1 MAVTLRPAVT
11 LATDAPR
18 AGGSPSRDYEAT
30 GTPQA
35 RAWPTTLAP
44 IAALILVTVAIFAGG
59 ALVLGHPL
67 LMGDNLIQNYPLRVL
82 VGSDLR
88 HGHLPLWD
96 PWIWSG
102 TPLMAGLNAGA
113 FYPSTLL
120 FAVTS
125 PNTAW
130 VINQILVSCSVSVGT
145 YLFMRATGTGPLA
158 SFLGAG
164 SFAFA
169 GAVASQ
175 SAVHIDMAE
184 GFASLPWMLLAVR
197 EMTETRRWRCTVLL
211 GAAVACLILAGAP
224 EAMLDVTIL
233 TLTYGALR
241 VSLQQSSWRRV
252 AVRTFVGFAIGA
264 GLSAFVSL
272 PALHFIATSQRASV
286 TARFASSYSFP
297 PRALVLA
304 LVPFLEGGWS
314 LISQPQ
320 YLGRSNLAE
329 VGLYVGLLPVIAAIA
344 LASRRWAAWLPRG
357 ERRTW
362 YVVGLVGLLLAM
374 AAGTPLEHL
383 LFHIPLYG
391 KQRNQGRNIVDVDF
405 ASCML
410 LAWWLDGGTRPER
423 VRTRAEAGAAGAL
436 VAVMVVLLAW
446 TTISST
452 SLSALLGAVAP
463 SPSQRASI
471 DVAAGISLCLAGLA
485 AGVVFLR
492 SRVGRVGWLFIT
504 SAFVVFDLALFVS
517 GTTFA
522 ASQAAPSV
530 GAPGPLMQMVRNNL
544 SVGGRYGV
552 FDPDLFYPSG
562 IIAAGEPDVGIL
574 EGLPSVEGYGAID
587 DGVYAQ
593 RTATHVRAYL
603 SPGEL
608 GAGYFR
614 PLGLQVMV
622 APTEEFLTPIATLP
636 RPNETANLSPIA
648 EGPGIDPLLPAGDY
662 VPPEA
667 SLPAPALSEPL
678 PTLQA
683 GERTG
688 WLFGTVTA
696 PTAAVIV
703 LSHPSDA
710 QLVRVGLVRASGP
723 IDWQPAQRLKI
734 GSTEVVLRF
743 KSLKSTGLVLKLLS
757 GANLDSPQLTLE
769 ADGRSYVVNGP
780 LARAMTPASWRYV
793 GQEDNFTVFRTGY
806 TPEQAWVQ
814 APGTYEI
821 AAHLKAT
828 VDILAESTDS
838 ATIAVRAPRA
848 SILVRSDAWEAG
860 WNAEIVSGTTASRF
874 LRASPAGKRRQLSG
888 GSLEPVRQ
896 VGVMQGLGIP
906 AGLSVIRFSY
916 TAEGFSKGLAI
927 TATTLLATIAS
938 IPLAMLLAR
947 RRRRRGRVPTSLA
960 DE

>member
-1 MAVTLRPAVT
+1 MAVALRAAVR

-18 AGGSPSRDYEAT
+18 AGGSPSRDYGAK

-35 RAWPTTLAP
+35 KAWPATLAP
-44 IAALILVTVAIFAGG
+44 VAALILVTVAIFAGG
-59 ALVLGHPL
+59 ALALGHPL

-82 VGSDLR
+82 VGADLR
-88 HGHLPLWD
+88 HGRLPLWN

-102 TPLMAGLNAGA
+102 TPLTAGLNAGA
-113 FYPSTLL
+113 FYPTTLL
-120 FAVTS
+120 FAVMS
-125 PNTAW
+125 PNNAW

-145 YLFMRATGTGPLA
+145 YLFMRATGTGALA

-175 SAVHIDMAE
+175 GAVHIDMAE

-197 EMTETRRWRCTVLL
+197 DMTERRRWRCTILL
-211 GAAVACLILAGAP
+211 GVAVACLILAGAP

-233 TLTYGALR
+233 TIAYGAVR
-241 VSLQQSSWRRV
+241 VSLHPSSWRGPAGR
-252 AVRTFVGFAIGA
+252 AVVGFAIGA

-344 LASRRWAAWLPRG
+344 LASRRWAAWLPSG

-391 KQRNQGRNIVDVDF
+391 KQRNQGRNIVDLDF
-405 ASCML
+405 AGCML

-423 VRTRAEAGAAGAL
+423 VRTRSEAVAAVAL
-436 VAVMVVLLAW
+436 VAVTVGLLAW
-446 TTISST
+446 TALSAT
-452 SLSALLGAVAP
+452 SLSGLLGAVAP
-463 SPSQRASI
+463 TSSQRSSI
-471 DVAAGISLCLAGLA
+471 EVATGISSCLAALA
-485 AGVVFLR
+485 AGVVLLR
-492 SRVGRVGWLFIT
+492 SRLPRIRWLFLAG
-504 SAFVVFDLALFVS
+504 AFVVLDLAMFVS

-522 ASQAAPSV
+522 ASQAAPPV

-544 SVGGRYGV
+544 SPGGRYGL

-562 IIAAGEPDVGIL
+562 IIKAGEPDIGIL
-574 EGLPSVEGYGAID
+574 EGLPSVQGYGAID
-587 DGVYAQ
+587 AGVYAQ

-603 SPGEL
+603 ATAEL

-622 APTEEFLTPIATLP
+622 APTEEFLTPISALP
-636 RPNETANLSPIA
+636 RPNKTADLSPIS
-648 EGPGIDPLLPAGDY
+648 EGPGVDPLLPAGDY

-667 SLPAPALSEPL
+667 SLPAPAHSEPL
-678 PTLQA
+678 PTLPA
-683 GERTG
+683 GGRTG
-688 WLFGTVTA
+688 WLYGTVTD

-703 LSHPSDA
+703 LSHPSDG
-710 QLVRVGLVRASGP
+710 QLVRVGLVRPSGS
-723 IDWQPAQRLKI
+723 IDWRPTQRLAVH
-734 GSTEVVLRF
+734 SSAVEVRLPR
-743 KSLKSTGLVLKLLS
+743 LKSTGLVLRLLS
-757 GANLDSPQLTLE
+757 GANLEGPQLAIE
-769 ADGRSYVVNGP
+769 ADGRPYVVNGP

-793 GQEDNFTVFRTGY
+793 GQKDHFTVFRTGY
-806 TPEQAWVQ
+806 LPEKAWVQ
-814 APGTYEI
+814 APGTFEV
-821 AAHLKAT
+821 AAHLNAT
-828 VDILAESTDS
+828 VDILAQSTDS
-838 ATIAVRAPRA
+838 ATIAVRAPRD

-860 WNAEIVSGTTASRF
+860 WRAKIVSGTAASRY
-874 LRASPAGKRRQLSG
+874 LRATKAGKSDHLSG
-888 GSLEPVRQ
+888 GPLEPVRQ
-896 VGVMQGLGIP
+896 VGAMQGLGIP
-906 AGLSVIRFSY
+906 AGLSVVQFSY
-916 TAEGFSKGLAI
+916 TAEGFSKGLVIA
-927 TATTLLATIAS
+927 AATLLATIAS
-938 IPLAMLLAR
+938 IPVAMSLAR
-947 RRRRRGRVPTSLA
+947 RRRRGRGRAPTSSA
-960 DE
+960 D